1 MHEKTPL
8 RAADFII
15 SPVYFKGAYHPRTV
29 FYLLHTVIYSC
40 KLLQSRFAFP
50 PKWVIW
56 VAEPTQ
62 MSRRYCGSS
71 KNGIRIVKEKA
82 GKEELFVIWTHR
94 GIMDLP
100 WI

>member
-1 MHEKTPL
+1 M
-8 RAADFII
+8 
-15 SPVYFKGAYHPRTV
+15 
-29 FYLLHTVIYSC
+29 YS
-40 KLLQSRFAFP
+40 
-50 PKWVIW
+50 KWVIW
-56 VAEPTQ
+56 VADPTQ